1 MELQNCN
8 KDLCLY
14 GLDRLVDV
22 MSETLPTEL
31 LNTLQHIQK
40 ASLES
45 KKRHAQAAIAIAV
58 AEATA
63 AAASPIPFSDATVLI
78 PIQITMIAAITT
90 VFGLK
95 VNKSIITGFVSSTI
109 GTAGTTVLGKTIV
122 ANLLKLIPVVGTVS
136 GGVISG
142 ATAAALTAALGEA
155 YIKVMELVYT
165 GEIKSEDIYS
175 KEGQPLIE
183 KIFKEELSKDR
194 KKE

>member
-109 GTAGTTVLGKTIV
+109 GTARTTVLGKTIV